1 MKNDMLGLIFAENKE
16 AKLGELTSVRALAAV
31 PAGGRYRIIDFMLS
45 NMVNSA
51 ITNVGLT
58 TPYNYR
64 SLTDHIGTGKDWD
77 LDRKEDGLFILPPKE
92 TGESSVEMLGDV
104 DVINGVMHYL
114 SKSKMKYALVVDCN
128 TICNIKFND
137 AYKFHIEQGADI
149 TLIYTKAPGMEEK
162 KVKQNIFL
170 EVDEEAHAVCDIHV
184 HPSKQKTENVY
195 MHMFIIRKELLMDL
209 IEDAVAHGKHH
220 ISKDIFIPLM
230 DSLKICAYEFCGYR
244 KKIDN
249 IQSYFDFNM
258 DLLKKDVRDE
268 LFGIISD
275 NPVYTKIKDTI
286 PTKYG
291 KNAEVSNSFIAD
303 GCVIEGTVKNSILS
317 RGVHVGKGAAVEN
330 CILMQN
336 SEILD
341 NCLAENV
348 IFDKEVVLRSGKKL
362 VGQATYPM
370 VIGKKTVI

>member
-1 MKNDMLGLIFAENKE
+1 MKYDMLGLIFAENPE

-51 ITNVGLT
+51 VTNVGLT
-58 TPYNYR
+58 TPYNYQ
-64 SLTDHIGTGKDWD
+64 SLTDHLGTGKDWD

-92 TGESSVEMLGDV
+92 TGESSAEMLGGV

-114 SKSKMKYALVVDCN
+114 TKSKMEYAVVVDCN

-137 AYKFHIEQGADI
+137 AYKFHMEQGADI
-149 TLIYTKAPGMEEK
+149 TLIYTKSPKLDSKE
-162 KVKQNIFL
+162 VKRNIFL
-170 EVDEEAHAVCDIHV
+170 DIDEESKVITDLHV
-184 HPSKQKTENVY
+184 YPTKQKTDNVY

-209 IEDAVAHGKHH
+209 VEDAVAHGKHQ
-220 ISKDIFIPLM
+220 ISKDIFLPAMQNFKL
-230 DSLKICAYEFCGYR
+230 CGYEFSGYK

-258 DLLKKDVRDE
+258 DLLQKDVRDE
-268 LFGIISD
+268 LFGITSN
-275 NPVYTKIKDTI
+275 NPIYTKIKDTV
-286 PTKYG
+286 PAKYG
-291 KNAEVSNSFIAD
+291 KNAEVSGSFVAD
-303 GCVIEGTVKNSILS
+303 GCIIEGTVRNSILF
-317 RGVHVGKGAAVEN
+317 RGVHVGKGAVVEN

-336 SEILD
+336 AEVLD
-341 NCLAENV
+341 NCLTENV

-370 VIGKKTVI
+370 VIGKGTVI